1 MFKVSFA
8 MYSQVKLFVFSAMCC
23 KSYRLITTFHD
34 VEAFSNFYSH
44 GSWLPTVSVMWGRP
58 YSRKRRARDVRRA
71 TERAAGSQ
79 PSASGHAGQAV
90 SISG

>member
-44 GSWLPTVSVMWGRP
+44 GSWLPTVSF
-58 YSRKRRARDVRRA
+58 SRKHRRAALQYINRKMGQ
-71 TERAAGSQ
+71 E
-79 PSASGHAGQAV
+79 PSYNTHHKRHT
-90 SISG
+90 

>member
-44 GSWLPTVSVMWGRP
+44 GSWLPAVLRFSILRGKWDKNPVTTHTTNATLNS
-58 YSRKRRARDVRRA
+58 YSRAD
-71 TERAAGSQ
+71 
-79 PSASGHAGQAV
+79 
-90 SISG
+90 